1 VLERLDFILLHFRSI
16 LYTDPRARMSRL
28 KPAFG
33 AIAPA
38 AGRMQ
43 QTSKQQ
49 QAFEQDD
56 GIVLEKAH
64 LTSRECVDASLQ
76 VYL

>member
-1 VLERLDFILLHFRSI
+1 MKQVDLTEIN
-16 LYTDPRARMSRL
+16 ARMSRL

-38 AGRMQ
+38 AGRQ
-43 QTSKQQ
+43 QAASKQQ
-49 QAFEQDD
+49 EAFNQDV
-56 GIVLEKAH
+56 GLVLEKAH

-76 VYL
+76 VKLCSK

>member
-1 VLERLDFILLHFRSI
+1 
-16 LYTDPRARMSRL
+16 MSRL

>member
-1 VLERLDFILLHFRSI
+1 
-16 LYTDPRARMSRL
+16 MSRL

-38 AGRMQ
+38 AGRQ
-43 QTSKQQ
+43 QTASKQQ

-56 GIVLEKAH
+56 GLVVEKAH